1 MASGDTLAIFTPQAN
16 VPPSADYATFDTRN
30 GHLVL
35 DFDASADESA
45 IFLGVLPRNY
55 AGGGI
60 TVRLFWS
67 GTSATSGSVR
77 WDAAIERL
85 NDEGQDTDS
94 DSFAAAQSATAT
106 APSTSGQL
114 QYTDIAF
121 TDGAQMD
128 SLAAGEAFRLKIT
141 RDADASGGGTD
152 DMTGDAELHRIEIR
166 ET

>member
-1 MASGDTLAIFTPQAN
+1 MASGDTLAVFTPHAN
-16 VPPSADYATFDTRN
+16 MPPSSGFATIDTRN

-35 DFDASADESA
+35 DFDPTSDESA
-45 IFLGVLPRNY
+45 IFGGVLPRNY
-55 AGGGI
+55 GGGGI
-60 TVRLFWS
+60 TVRLYWS
-67 GTSATSGSVR
+67 ATSATSGSVR

-85 NDEGQDTDS
+85 ADEAQDTDS
-94 DSFAAAQSATAT
+94 DGFASAQSATAT

-128 SLAAGEAFRLKIT
+128 SLAAGEAFRLKVT

-152 DMTGDAELHRIEIR
+152 DAAGDAELHRVEIR